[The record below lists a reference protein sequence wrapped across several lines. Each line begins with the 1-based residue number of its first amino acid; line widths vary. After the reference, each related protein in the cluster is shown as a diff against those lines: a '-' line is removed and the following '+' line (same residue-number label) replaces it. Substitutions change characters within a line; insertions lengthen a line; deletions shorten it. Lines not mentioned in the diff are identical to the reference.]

1 MTIEFQSSPR
11 GAIGEPEITN
21 PLRQEGVDKINAD
34 QCQLGQQ
41 TDSGDPLKKP
51 IGFMSNAPHLL
62 NKLNRRCFGR
72 HGICSRPQG
81 GRHVECL
88 GKKAQQAGIFQEE
101 LCIAILRGFKDQ
113 LFRDRRMRNGKL
125 SMVDIDGIMI
135 DGDDE
140 VNDYYAG
147 IVSSSIS
154 PHPTSVVGL
163 DRHPQDISIS
173 SSQNSSGCCAEP
185 SRFKSAAQNRGTD
198 GLGTW
203 IAPNQVD
210 PFSVSCR
217 KTSSP
222 VTLVLCSQ
230 IARRARTH
238 SPYVSACRMTDLST
252 PTLDF
257 FLTKDCVELH
267 DGRK

>member
-1 MTIEFQSSPR
+1 
-11 GAIGEPEITN
+11 
-21 PLRQEGVDKINAD
+21 
-34 QCQLGQQ
+34 
-41 TDSGDPLKKP
+41 
-51 IGFMSNAPHLL
+51 
-62 NKLNRRCFGR
+62 
-72 HGICSRPQG
+72 
-81 GRHVECL
+81 
-88 GKKAQQAGIFQEE
+88 
-101 LCIAILRGFKDQ
+101 
-113 LFRDRRMRNGKL
+113 MRNGEL

-173 SSQNSSGCCAEP
+173 SSQNSSDCCAEP

-210 PFSVSCR
+210 PCSASCR
-217 KTSSP
+217 KISSP
-222 VTLVLCSQ
+222 VTTGFVQPSG
-230 IARRARTH
+230 A
-238 SPYVSACRMTDLST
+238 S
-252 PTLDF
+252 
-257 FLTKDCVELH
+257 
-267 DGRK
+267 